1 MRKTIIRICAVLLL
15 CSILCSCK
23 PDENKGIM
31 TCLKSGN
38 SVMVN
43 ITLSECAGK
52 EVSLLALSNP
62 QYQYTWSENMETCL
76 SDISQIALD
85 KDGKGTLEIK
95 LKSSSETA
103 YIILT
108 AEVGNYIAEV
118 K

>member
-1 MRKTIIRICAVLLL
+1 
-15 CSILCSCK
+15 
-23 PDENKGIM
+23 
-31 TCLKSGN
+31 
-38 SVMVN
+38 MVN

-62 QYQYTWSENMETCL
+62 QYQYTWSENTETCL
-76 SDISQIALD
+76 SDISQITLD

-95 LKSSSETA
+95 LKNTGETA